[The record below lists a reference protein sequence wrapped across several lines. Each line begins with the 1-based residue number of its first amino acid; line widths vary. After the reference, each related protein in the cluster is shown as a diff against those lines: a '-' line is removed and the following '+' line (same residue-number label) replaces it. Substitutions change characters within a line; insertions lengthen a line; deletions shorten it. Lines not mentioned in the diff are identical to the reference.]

1 MWLEKKRQILLPLVC
16 KEELNNLIISSYFDQ
31 ADSAYSSIIE
41 SLDNSSN
48 IDELLQL
55 VLILKYYIFQSK
67 ELIKDKLKWIEL
79 VESVK
84 DRKVSGSISLQDSAD
99 FLYYSRLFD
108 NEIESIILVI
118 KEKTEINFSKKI
130 RITLLAK
137 MLSKISNS
145 QDDDFSEIFEKIAKQ
160 LQWRNNDFLKLLMN
174 KLSEVFSIGMKY
186 EKSEMILLKK
196 IIS

>member
-16 KEELNNLIISSYFDQ
+16 KEELNNLIMSSYFDQ

-41 SLDNSSN
+41 SLDNSSI
-48 IDELLQL
+48 IDEL
-55 VLILKYYIFQSK
+55 LKYYIFQSK

-130 RITLLAK
+130 QITLLAK

>member
-118 KEKTEINFSKKI
+118 
-130 RITLLAK
+130 
-137 MLSKISNS
+137 
-145 QDDDFSEIFEKIAKQ
+145 
-160 LQWRNNDFLKLLMN
+160 
-174 KLSEVFSIGMKY
+174 
-186 EKSEMILLKK
+186 
-196 IIS
+196 